1 MPRYN
6 NIRFQNLVA
15 LIDASRSGKCNH
27 DVLQQLD
34 QKRQTTYCSDLFY
47 QSSWPDYIDTYGMT
61 DDFSDMVADY
71 VFDAVEEDVHH
82 QLEKVGGKLSADG
95 TDLPFTPTR
104 DPGLRELL
112 ELDRFE
118 SGWFRNLRK
127 ASLPKE
133 LKRAGWHTLPY
144 WLMTADA
151 RSNLA
156 YALYAAR
163 VPAMERISAFCLGEV
178 FRLEIEAKL
187 IAGME
192 KARGY
197 NVVFGEV
204 ADERDRLP
212 SLYGL
217 LDWLYQKPVIGSVPA
232 FYEWSHGQDRAVLES
247 IQSEN
252 MFAIIHAYLTRI
264 EQRDWPDRECMA
276 RLATLLFEGEKS
288 GVFVSAMHNTAT

>member
-6 NIRFQNLVA
+6 NIRFQNLAA
-15 LIDASRSGKCNH
+15 LIDASRSKKCNH

-61 DDFSDMVADY
+61 DDFADMVADY
-71 VFDAVEEDVHH
+71 VFDGDEEDAIH

-95 TDLPFTPTR
+95 NYLPFTPTR
-104 DPGLRELL
+104 DPDLRELL

-118 SGWFRNLRK
+118 SGWLRNLRK

-163 VPAMERISAFCLGEV
+163 IPAMERISAFCLGEV

-192 KARGY
+192 KARCY
-197 NVVFGEV
+197 NVAFGEGT
-204 ADERDRLP
+204 DDRERLP

-217 LDWLYQKPVIGSVPA
+217 LDWLYQKPVSGSVPA

-247 IQSEN
+247 IQSEK

-264 EQRDWPDRECMA
+264 ERCDWPDRGHMA
-276 RLATLLFEGEKS
+276 RLAKLLFDGGKP
-288 GVFVSAMHNTAT
+288 GMFVSVMHHV